1 MKNDKEMNH
10 TRSEDVK
17 YADVMIRMIIITGFS
32 DRDILQEV
40 LGADNKSLEDT
51 IFLLSVTWKDKTEQE
66 SKVEK
71 LETENLELKKVI

>member
-17 YADVMIRMIIITGFS
+17 YADVMIGMIIITGFS

-40 LGADNKSLEDT
+40 LGADKKSLEDT
-51 IFLLSVTWKDKTEQE
+51 IFILSVTWKDKTEQE

>member
-40 LGADNKSLEDT
+40 LGADKKS
-51 IFLLSVTWKDKTEQE
+51 
-66 SKVEK
+66 
-71 LETENLELKKVI
+71 